1 MEESDTNEAKD
12 KTLSGE
18 NWMGPDGTE
27 SGPDVPE
34 DWYLSYGGPAP
45 VVYDIYGENYGVDRG
60 NGIMPIQFY
69 VKKWGI
75 PKGFEEKTEEAKDKN
90 EPEKQSNEPEKQSSS
105 GLFRYYAMFYAIV
118 LGWVGLQIYLL
129 YESDFDFHVTFPI
142 VTIHLTLLYLA
153 IKQGWFRGNE

>member
-1 MEESDTNEAKD
+1 MEKSDTNEAKD
-12 KTLSGE
+12 KNLSGE

-45 VVYDIYGENYGVDRG
+45 VVDDIYGENYGVDRG
-60 NGIMPIQFY
+60 NGVMPIQFY

-90 EPEKQSNEPEKQSSS
+90 EPEKLSSS
-105 GLFRYYAMFYAIV
+105 GLFRFYAIV
-118 LGWVGLQIYLL
+118 LGWIGLQIYLL

-142 VTIHLTLLYLA
+142 VTLHLTLLYLA
-153 IKQGWFRGNE
+153 IKQGWFRRNE

>member
-34 DWYLSYGGPAP
+34 DWYFSYEGPAP
-45 VVYDIYGENYGVDRG
+45 VVEDICEENYQVDRG
-60 NGIMPIQFY
+60 NGAIPIQFY

-75 PKGFEEKTEEAKDKN
+75 PKGFEEKAKEAKDKN
-90 EPEKQSNEPEKQSSS
+90 EPEKLSIL
-105 GLFRYYAMFYAIV
+105 GLFGCYAMFCAIV
-118 LGWVGLQIYLL
+118 LGWIRLQIYLL
-129 YESDFDFHVTFPI
+129 YESDFDFFVIFPMI
-142 VTIHLTLLYLA
+142 TLHLALLYLA
-153 IKQGWFRGNE
+153 IKSGLFRRNE

>member
-45 VVYDIYGENYGVDRG
+45 VVDDIYGENYGVDRG
-60 NGIMPIQFY
+60 NGAIPIQFY

-75 PKGFEEKTEEAKDKN
+75 PKGFEEKTKEAKEAKDKN
-90 EPEKQSNEPEKQSSS
+90 EPEKLSIL
-105 GLFRYYAMFYAIV
+105 GLFGCYAMFCAIV
-118 LGWVGLQIYLL
+118 LGWVRLQIYLL
-129 YESDFDFHVTFPI
+129 YESDFDFLVIFPM
-142 VTIHLTLLYLA
+142 VGLHLALLYVA
-153 IKQGWFRGNE
+153 IKSGLFRRNE

>member
-45 VVYDIYGENYGVDRG
+45 VVDDIYGENYGVDRG
-60 NGIMPIQFY
+60 NGVMPIQFY

-90 EPEKQSNEPEKQSSS
+90 EPEKLSSS
-105 GLFRYYAMFYAIV
+105 GLFRFYAIV
-118 LGWVGLQIYLL
+118 LGWIGLQIYLL
-129 YESDFDFHVTFPI
+129 YESDFDFHVTFPM
-142 VTIHLTLLYLA
+142 VTLHLTLLYLA

>member
-90 EPEKQSNEPEKQSSS
+90 EPEKLSIL
-105 GLFRYYAMFYAIV
+105 GLFGCYAMFCAIV
-118 LGWVGLQIYLL
+118 LGWVPLQIYLL
-129 YESDFDFHVTFPI
+129 YESDFDFFVIFPMI
-142 VTIHLTLLYLA
+142 GLHLALLYVA
-153 IKQGWFRGNE
+153 IKSGLFRRNE

>member
-45 VVYDIYGENYGVDRG
+45 VVDDIYGENYGVDRG
-60 NGIMPIQFY
+60 NGVIPIQFY

-90 EPEKQSNEPEKQSSS
+90 EPEKLSSS
-105 GLFRYYAMFYAIV
+105 GLFRFYAIV

-142 VTIHLTLLYLA
+142 VTLHLTLLYLA
-153 IKQGWFRGNE
+153 IKQGWFRRNE

>member
-1 MEESDTNEAKD
+1 MEKSDTNEAKD
-12 KTLSGE
+12 KNLSGE

-45 VVYDIYGENYGVDRG
+45 VVDDIYGENYGVDRG
-60 NGIMPIQFY
+60 NGVMPIQFY

-90 EPEKQSNEPEKQSSS
+90 EPEKLSSS
-105 GLFRYYAMFYAIV
+105 GLFRFYAIV

-142 VTIHLTLLYLA
+142 VTLHLTLLYLA
-153 IKQGWFRGNE
+153 IKQGWFRRNE

>member
-60 NGIMPIQFY
+60 NGVMPIQFY

-90 EPEKQSNEPEKQSSS
+90 EPEKLSSS
-105 GLFRYYAMFYAIV
+105 GLFRFYAIV
-118 LGWVGLQIYLL
+118 LGWIGLQIYLL

-142 VTIHLTLLYLA
+142 VTLHLTLLYLA
-153 IKQGWFRGNE
+153 IKQGWFRRNE

>member
-1 MEESDTNEAKD
+1 MEKSDTNEAKD
-12 KTLSGE
+12 RNLSGE

-45 VVYDIYGENYGVDRG
+45 VVDDIYGENYGVDRG
-60 NGIMPIQFY
+60 NGVMPIQFY

-90 EPEKQSNEPEKQSSS
+90 EPEKLSSS
-105 GLFRYYAMFYAIV
+105 GLFRFYAIV
-118 LGWVGLQIYLL
+118 LGWIGLQIYLL
-129 YESDFDFHVTFPI
+129 YESDFDLQVIFPMVTL
-142 VTIHLTLLYLA
+142 HLALLYLA
-153 IKQGWFRGNE
+153 IKQGWFRRNE

>member
-45 VVYDIYGENYGVDRG
+45 VVDDIYGENYGVDRG
-60 NGIMPIQFY
+60 NGVMPIQFY

-90 EPEKQSNEPEKQSSS
+90 EPEKLSSS
-105 GLFRYYAMFYAIV
+105 GLFRFYAIV

-142 VTIHLTLLYLA
+142 VTLHLTLLYLA
-153 IKQGWFRGNE
+153 IKQGWFRRNE

>member
-1 MEESDTNEAKD
+1 MEKSDTNEAKD

-45 VVYDIYGENYGVDRG
+45 VVDDIYGENYGVDRG
-60 NGIMPIQFY
+60 NGVMPIQFY

-90 EPEKQSNEPEKQSSS
+90 EPEKLSSS
-105 GLFRYYAMFYAIV
+105 GLFRFYAIV
-118 LGWVGLQIYLL
+118 LSWVGLQIYLL

-142 VTIHLTLLYLA
+142 VTLHLTLLYLA
-153 IKQGWFRGNE
+153 IKQGWFRRNEWSRDGSYLTR

>member
-45 VVYDIYGENYGVDRG
+45 VVDDIYGENYGVDRG
-60 NGIMPIQFY
+60 NGAIPIQFY

-90 EPEKQSNEPEKQSSS
+90 EPEKLSIL
-105 GLFRYYAMFYAIV
+105 GLFGCYAMFCAIV
-118 LGWVGLQIYLL
+118 LGWVRLQIYLL
-129 YESDFDFHVTFPI
+129 YESDFDFFVIFPMVTL
-142 VTIHLTLLYLA
+142 HLALLYVA
-153 IKQGWFRGNE
+153 IKSGLFRRNE

>member
-1 MEESDTNEAKD
+1 MEEPDTNEAKD
-12 KTLSGE
+12 KNLLGE

-45 VVYDIYGENYGVDRG
+45 VVDDIYGENYGVDRG
-60 NGIMPIQFY
+60 NGVMPIQFY

-90 EPEKQSNEPEKQSSS
+90 EPEKLSSS
-105 GLFRYYAMFYAIV
+105 GLFRFYAIV

-142 VTIHLTLLYLA
+142 VTLHLTLLYLS
-153 IKQGWFRGNE
+153 IKQGWFRRNE

>member
-45 VVYDIYGENYGVDRG
+45 VVDDIYGENYGVDRG
-60 NGIMPIQFY
+60 NGVMPIQFY

-90 EPEKQSNEPEKQSSS
+90 EPEKLSSS
-105 GLFRYYAMFYAIV
+105 GLFRFYAIV

-142 VTIHLTLLYLA
+142 ITLHLTLLYLA
-153 IKQGWFRGNE
+153 IKQGWFRRNE

>member
-1 MEESDTNEAKD
+1 MEKSDTNEAKD

-45 VVYDIYGENYGVDRG
+45 VVDDIYGENYGVDRG
-60 NGIMPIQFY
+60 NGVMPIQFY

-90 EPEKQSNEPEKQSSS
+90 EPEKLSSS
-105 GLFRYYAMFYAIV
+105 GLFRFYAIV

-142 VTIHLTLLYLA
+142 VTLHLTLLYLA
-153 IKQGWFRGNE
+153 IKQGWFRRNE

>member
-45 VVYDIYGENYGVDRG
+45 VVDDIYGENYGVDRG

-90 EPEKQSNEPEKQSSS
+90 EPEKLSSS
-105 GLFRYYAMFYAIV
+105 GLFRFYAIV
-118 LGWVGLQIYLL
+118 LGWIGLQIYLL

-142 VTIHLTLLYLA
+142 VTLHLTLLYLA
-153 IKQGWFRGNE
+153 IKQGWFRRNE

>member
-1 MEESDTNEAKD
+1 MEKSDTNEAKD
-12 KTLSGE
+12 RNLSGE

-45 VVYDIYGENYGVDRG
+45 VVDDIYGENYGVDRG
-60 NGIMPIQFY
+60 NGVMPIQFY

-90 EPEKQSNEPEKQSSS
+90 EPEKLSSS
-105 GLFRYYAMFYAIV
+105 GLFRFYAIV

-142 VTIHLTLLYLA
+142 VTLHLTLLYLA
-153 IKQGWFRGNE
+153 IKQGWFRRNE

>member
-45 VVYDIYGENYGVDRG
+45 VVDDIYGENYGVDRG
-60 NGIMPIQFY
+60 NGAIPIQFY

-75 PKGFEEKTEEAKDKN
+75 PKGFEEKTKEAKEAKEAKDKN
-90 EPEKQSNEPEKQSSS
+90 EPEKLSIL
-105 GLFRYYAMFYAIV
+105 GLFGCYAMFCAIV
-118 LGWVGLQIYLL
+118 LGWVRLQIYLL
-129 YESDFDFHVTFPI
+129 YESDFDFFVIFPMVTL
-142 VTIHLTLLYLA
+142 HLALLYVA
-153 IKQGWFRGNE
+153 IKSGLFRRNE

>member
-90 EPEKQSNEPEKQSSS
+90 EPEKLSSS
-105 GLFRYYAMFYAIV
+105 GLFRFYAIV
-118 LGWVGLQIYLL
+118 LGWIGLQIYLL

-142 VTIHLTLLYLA
+142 VTLHLTLLYLA
-153 IKQGWFRGNE
+153 IKQGWFRRNE

>member
-1 MEESDTNEAKD
+1 MEEPDTNEAKD
-12 KTLSGE
+12 KNLLGE

-45 VVYDIYGENYGVDRG
+45 VVDDIYGENYGVDRG
-60 NGIMPIQFY
+60 NGVMPIQFY

-90 EPEKQSNEPEKQSSS
+90 EPEKLSSS
-105 GLFRYYAMFYAIV
+105 GLFRFYAIV
-118 LGWVGLQIYLL
+118 LGWIGLQIYLL

-142 VTIHLTLLYLA
+142 VTLHLTLLYLA
-153 IKQGWFRGNE
+153 IKQGWFRRNE

>member
-45 VVYDIYGENYGVDRG
+45 VVDDIYGENYGVDRG
-60 NGIMPIQFY
+60 NGVMPIQFY

-90 EPEKQSNEPEKQSSS
+90 EPEKLSSS
-105 GLFRYYAMFYAIV
+105 GLFRFYAIV
-118 LGWVGLQIYLL
+118 LGWIGLQIYLL

-142 VTIHLTLLYLA
+142 VTLHLTLLYLA
-153 IKQGWFRGNE
+153 IKQGWFRRNE

>member
-1 MEESDTNEAKD
+1 MEKSDTNEAKD
-12 KTLSGE
+12 RNLSGE

-45 VVYDIYGENYGVDRG
+45 VVDDIYGENYGVDRG
-60 NGIMPIQFY
+60 NGVMPIQFY

-90 EPEKQSNEPEKQSSS
+90 EPEKLSSS
-105 GLFRYYAMFYAIV
+105 GLFRFYAIV
-118 LGWVGLQIYLL
+118 LGRVGLQIYLL

-142 VTIHLTLLYLA
+142 VTLHLTLLYLA
-153 IKQGWFRGNE
+153 IKQGWFRRNE

>member
-1 MEESDTNEAKD
+1 MEKSDTNEAKD
-12 KTLSGE
+12 KNLSGE

-60 NGIMPIQFY
+60 NGVIPIQIY

-90 EPEKQSNEPEKQSSS
+90 EPEKQSSS
-105 GLFRYYAMFYAIV
+105 GLFRFYAIV

-142 VTIHLTLLYLA
+142 VTIHLTFLYLA
-153 IKQGWFRGNE
+153 IKQGWFRRNE